1 VRGSVDAADEET
13 REDARAA
20 LPWPSDLDCAAR
32 VLYEGSTLS
41 DYALRTGLSAILA
54 GATVFAAASGGWREE
69 RRRLEFYAELY
80 DARDRDAVFGASG
93 GSGGSAGS
101 ARSTGSAS
109 EVAAVP
115 GRGPGVPGGR
125 VELLRFPSTY
135 VALNPE
141 LREDYARHEN
151 NALARAQH
159 WRHEDGPRPTL
170 CVIHGF
176 GASPAWLNTAFFSLK
191 DFFAEGWDVL
201 LYTLPFHGSRRGTSF
216 PINGVELFSY
226 GMAHF
231 SEAMIHAVHD
241 FRALVDHLA
250 EQGAPRIGLTGISL
264 GGYVTALLA
273 AVEPRLDFVI
283 PNAAVTWLP
292 PLTDSWFPSNLT
304 GAALRALTRVSPDLL
319 ERALALHSPLSWSPL
334 IPKDRL
340 MIVAGLGD
348 RLAPPEQSLLL
359 WEHWDQPELRWFPG
373 SHVLHFGRGEYLD
386 AMRGL
391 MA

>member
-1 VRGSVDAADEET
+1 VRGSADTAREET
-13 REDARAA
+13 GEDARPGEDARAA

-80 DARDRDAVFGASG
+80 DAHDRDAVFGVGPA
-93 GSGGSAGS
+93 GSAGS
-101 ARSTGSAS
+101 AG

-115 GRGPGVPGGR
+115 GRGPGVAGGR

-216 PINGVELFSY
+216 PINGVELFSH

-250 EQGAPRIGLTGISL
+250 EQRAPRIGLTGVSL
-264 GGYVTALLA
+264 GGYVSALLA

-292 PLTDSWFPSNLT
+292 PLTDSWFPSNVT
-304 GAALRALTRVSPDLL
+304 GAALRALTGVSPELL
-319 ERALALHSPLSWSPL
+319 ERALALHSPLSWAPL
-334 IPKDRL
+334 LPKDRL

-373 SHVLHFGRGEYLD
+373 SHVLHFGRGEYLA

-391 MA
+391 MV